1 MTHKVRMYNSTK
13 FNNSI
18 QRDGM
23 LVVIKST
30 KCFMIPSLDF
40 QQREAD
46 GEALVNPPPAE
57 VVTLE
62 EALKSQRAKKVTVK
76 ET

>member
-1 MTHKVRMYNSTK
+1 
-13 FNNSI
+13 
-18 QRDGM
+18 
-23 LVVIKST
+23 
-30 KCFMIPSLDF
+30 MIPSLDF

-46 GEALVNPPPAE
+46 GEALVNPPSAE